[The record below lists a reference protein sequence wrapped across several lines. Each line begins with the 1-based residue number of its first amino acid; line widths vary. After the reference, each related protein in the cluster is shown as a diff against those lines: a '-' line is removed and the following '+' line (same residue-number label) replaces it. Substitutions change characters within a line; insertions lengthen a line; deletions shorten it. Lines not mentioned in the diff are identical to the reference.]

1 MVDSVYL
8 QVNSEGFRASFAET
22 LFNKFNFIAYWYLSS
37 ALLLFG
43 FFPFHF
49 HLASQGENVIKHGD
63 PPCWQYMTIK
73 KYTPSLINEV
83 FFIYVLKIWTKVKV
97 AVSTTLTCVK
107 ELEIKVVVFTCLS
120 ENRIEFAGIY
130 SESPKFL
137 LTLIS

>member
-1 MVDSVYL
+1 M
-8 QVNSEGFRASFAET
+8 
-22 LFNKFNFIAYWYLSS
+22 KF
-37 ALLLFG
+37 
-43 FFPFHF
+43 
-49 HLASQGENVIKHGD
+49 
-63 PPCWQYMTIK
+63 
-73 KYTPSLINEV
+73 

-137 LTLIS
+137 LTLIL